1 MSNTTL
7 IIAAIVAILAV
18 VGLFLLLRKPTQRVS
33 LSDSTPPAPAPK
45 PAPAPTPAPT
55 PVAEAAPA
63 PAPAPVEPA
72 PAPAPAPAAKA
83 APKAAPKAAAP
94 KPVAT
99 KAAAPKAAA
108 AKAAPKAAPKAA
120 AKAAPK
126 AASKEGKGIADSA
139 AAAVLDVATPVLG
152 VDAHPDLPSD
162 DLSQIKGLGPKAKTI
177 LAGLGVH
184 RFAQLAALDPA
195 QAAEL
200 DGQLGAFKGRL
211 ARDRWVEQARYLE
224 QNDVAGFEKEFG
236 KLG

>member
-72 PAPAPAPAAKA
+72 PAPAPAAKA
-83 APKAAPKAAAP
+83 APKAAPKP
-94 KPVAT
+94 
-99 KAAAPKAAA
+99 AAPKAAA

-126 AASKEGKGIADSA
+126 AAPKEGKGIADSA

-162 DLSQIKGLGPKAKTI
+162 DLSQIKGLGPKAKTV